1 MKKRI
6 LSMIM
11 AVLMCMSVFSFTAS
25 AAATEMSVDTWDELI
40 TALTTSGTVNIT
52 LTKNI
57 SYKYDM
63 SKKTTGHKTTVVSG
77 TKTLNL
83 NGYKIEVMDES
94 NAVDNGYKW
103 SEGHWGTQC
112 VYGNGNS
119 KTLIEVA
126 SGASLTINDKDDNG
140 GIFYRGKIVDLVCSY
155 YEHRHFIGYT
165 ERDLFKVNGTLTIN
179 GGKFEA
185 GNTEEL
191 TVIDGVL
198 LDNYTEK
205 LWGVQVNNKAI
216 EQVFGTVAVIGST
229 GKVIVNGGELKGHG
243 AYAELKPEVPREG
256 GITSWEKFTDAVVD
270 FFVDEGKNL
279 IGLGEEDSELID
291 IKKRDA
297 VIDLQGGKLEINGG
311 SFTAYGGAN
320 MFNGA
325 TDSSVKIK
333 KGYFTTETPQY
344 TRVVDDEYNDGKF
357 YGTVINGKRGEIG
370 ITSGMFADINHA
382 AVSYLEEDGYYNT
395 YDSADEIKSI
405 DMKSTSGDVS
415 ISHYIVPADLKK
427 VAITSLSP
435 AKYEPDDTA
444 GYYDAIVGRE
454 MTFSFETVALT
465 DKQKAE
471 GLTVKKYYSIRG
483 AQPSNGSVNVSK
495 KDITDAGKVNAS
507 YTFPIEGW
515 YTVTVGASLYDKNSK
530 KVVEDSYAY
539 HVYAYSLPQ
548 KLEVTTMPAKT
559 VYKEGDKIDTTGL
572 VLTVTKENGTTQNI
586 TQWAKLVTD
595 EGVKAEQTFYEM
607 TYEYNDV
614 AKFSVKIPIEV
625 KKAEPD
631 PTEAEPPAITVE
643 NQFTDVNTTTGNWY
657 YNDVLL
663 AVQLGLVN
671 GKSATEYKPG
681 DNITFAEVI
690 KLAAA
695 MHQVYTD
702 GAVSLQPSSGAGVQ
716 WYQSYVDYCKQNGII
731 SKDYNYTQNVTRADY
746 MSIFA
751 NALPDEAL
759 PIINKIPDNAIPDV
773 SMNASYAKSVYK
785 MYRAGILQGTGPDH
799 ACTPNNEISRAEV
812 ACILTRMM
820 YQERRISF
828 DMMPLAITKQPESK
842 VVSVGDEVTFT
853 VEVEGGKGPYTY
865 LWQTNQ
871 KNGAFYD
878 INKYTFNY
886 SSGLGTNA
894 FTVTISQYPLDA
906 GQGFR
911 CIITDADGN
920 QVTSKAAFVKK

>member
-6 LSMIM
+6 LSLFM
-11 AVLMCMSVFSFTAS
+11 AVLMCMSMFSFTAS
-25 AAATEMSVDTWDELI
+25 AAATEKSVDTWDELI

-126 SGASLTINDKDDNG
+126 SGASLTINDKDNNG
-140 GIFYRGKIVDLVCSY
+140 GIFYRGKIVDLVFGAY
-155 YEHRHFIGYT
+155 AHRHFIGYT

-179 GGKFEA
+179 GGTYEA

-191 TVIDGVL
+191 YVKDGVL

-205 LWGVQVNNKAI
+205 LWGVHINNNAI

-256 GITSWEKFTDAVVD
+256 GITSWDKFTEAVVD
-270 FFVDEGKNL
+270 FFVDEGKDL

-357 YGTVINGKRGEIG
+357 YGTCINGKRGEIG

-382 AVSYLEEDGYYNT
+382 TVSYLEEDGYYNT

-405 DMKSTSGDVS
+405 DMKSTSGDVC
-415 ISHYIVPADLKK
+415 ISHYIIPADLKK

-483 AQPSNGSVNVSK
+483 AQVETGSVNVSK
-495 KDITDAGKVNAS
+495 KDIMDAGKVNAS

-530 KVVEDSYAY
+530 KVAEDSYAY

-607 TYEYNDV
+607 TFEYNDV

-631 PTEAEPPAITVE
+631 PTEAEPPEITVV
-643 NQFTDVNTTTGNWY
+643 NQFVDVNTTTGSWY
-657 YNDVLL
+657 YSDVLL

-702 GAVSLQPSSGAGVQ
+702 GAVSLQPSSGVGVQ

-773 SMNASYAKSVYK
+773 SMNVSYAKSVYK
-785 MYRAGILQGTGPDH
+785 LYRAGILQGTGSDH
-799 ACTPNNEISRAEV
+799 ACTPYNEISRAEV

-828 DMMPLAITKQPESK
+828 DMKSPKEQFTMKINESYNVTNRGL
-842 VVSVGDEVTFT
+842 VVSGYVSDGRLEPGDTVYIYDTNDNFVVSTKVKNIAMFSKYIERAEKGDNPGLELNLDPTTWKSKIRVGYV
-853 VEVEGGKGPYTY
+853 VKG
-865 LWQTNQ
+865 Q
-871 KNGAFYD
+871 K
-878 INKYTFNY
+878 
-886 SSGLGTNA
+886 
-894 FTVTISQYPLDA
+894 
-906 GQGFR
+906 
-911 CIITDADGN
+911 
-920 QVTSKAAFVKK
+920 TS

>member
-1 MKKRI
+1 MKRRI

-11 AVLMCMSVFSFTAS
+11 AVLMCMSVFSVTAS

-103 SEGHWGTQC
+103 SEGHGGTQC

-140 GIFYRGKIVDLVCSY
+140 GIFYRGKIVDLVFSY

-179 GGKFEA
+179 SGKFEA

-191 TVIDGVL
+191 TVVDGVL

-256 GITSWEKFTDAVVD
+256 GITSWEKFTEAVVD
-270 FFVDEGKNL
+270 FFVDEGKDL

-370 ITSGMFADINHA
+370 ITSGMFVDINNA
-382 AVSYLEEDGYYNT
+382 TVSYLEEDGYYNT

-415 ISHYIVPADLKK
+415 ISHYIIPADLKK

-444 GYYDAIVGRE
+444 GYYDAIAGRGLS
-454 MTFSFETVALT
+454 FSFETVALT
-465 DKQKAE
+465 DKQKAA

-483 AQPSNGSVNVSK
+483 AQPSTGSVNVSK
-495 KDITDAGKVNAS
+495 SGITGEGKVNVA

-515 YTVTVGASLYDKNSK
+515 YTVTVGASLYDINNK

-614 AKFSVKIPIEV
+614 ARFSVKIPIEV
-625 KKAEPD
+625 KKANPD
-631 PTEAEPPAITVE
+631 PTEAEPPVITVE
-643 NQFTDVNTTTGNWY
+643 NKFVDVNTTTGNWY

-663 AVQLGLVN
+663 AVQLGLINGTSDTTYNPN
-671 GKSATEYKPG
+671 GKLNYA
-681 DNITFAEVI
+681 AAI
-690 KLAAA
+690 KLAAV
-695 MHQVYTD
+695 MHQRYTD
-702 GAVSLQPSSGAGVQ
+702 SKVTLEPKPAAD
-716 WYQSYVDYCKQNGII
+716 WYTPYVEYCKKNGII
-731 SKDYNYTQNVTRADY
+731 DRDYDLNADATRADY
-746 MSIFA
+746 MTIFA
-751 NALPDEAL
+751 KALPDEAL
-759 PIINKIPDNAIPDV
+759 PIINRIPDNAIPDV
-773 SMNASYAKSVYK
+773 PMNADYAKAVYK
-785 MYRAGILQGTGPDH
+785 LYRAGILVGTGSDH
-799 ACTPNNEISRAEV
+799 ACTPKNEISRAEV

-828 DMMPLAITKQPESK
+828 DMKSPKEQFTMKINESYNVTNRGL
-842 VVSVGDEVTFT
+842 VVSGYVSDGRLEPSDTVYIYDKNDNFVVSTKVKNIEMFRKYIEYTMKGDNPGLELNLDPTTWKSKIRVGYV
-853 VEVEGGKGPYTY
+853 VKG
-865 LWQTNQ
+865 Q
-871 KNGAFYD
+871 K
-878 INKYTFNY
+878 
-886 SSGLGTNA
+886 
-894 FTVTISQYPLDA
+894 
-906 GQGFR
+906 
-911 CIITDADGN
+911 
-920 QVTSKAAFVKK
+920 TS